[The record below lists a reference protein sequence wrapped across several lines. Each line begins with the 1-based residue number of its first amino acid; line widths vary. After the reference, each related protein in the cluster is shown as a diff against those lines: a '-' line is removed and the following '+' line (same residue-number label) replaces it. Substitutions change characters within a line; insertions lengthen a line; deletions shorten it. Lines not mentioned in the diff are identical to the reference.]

1 MKEKLIYIK
10 KNWWKEPSLP
20 WFVLTFIYT
29 FFLATIVI
37 VDFTSKIFLTSEA
50 LVSIYIS
57 FLTVYVLLKE
67 YDRWIIKVRW
77 APRSGE
83 LFVLLWGI
91 IALAMY
97 ATEYL
102 TSRLYTTPPVVTNIV
117 IGVIALFG
125 FSKTIKHIFKQRQRE
140 DEEGAPPEQDRIYKN
155 YSGPSKLIIH

>member
-20 WFVLTFIYT
+20 WFILTFVYT
-29 FFLATIVI
+29 LFLVTIVI
-37 VDFTSKIFLTSEA
+37 TDFVTRVFLTSDT
-50 LVSIYIS
+50 LISIYIS

-67 YDRWIIKVRW
+67 YDRWIIKIRW
-77 APRSGE
+77 TPRSGE

-91 IALAMY
+91 IALVMY

-102 TSRLYTTPPVVTNIV
+102 TGRLYTTPPVIANIV

-125 FSKTIKHIFKQRQRE
+125 FSKTIKHIFKRRQKE
-140 DEEGAPPEQDRIYKN
+140 DERRLQSRRDRNYKN